1 MVEVDLAAEAA
12 AEVVRLT
19 KARGLTAGAGA
30 FLPDQP
36 LAGIARRSAVR
47 RILGG
52 RVLLLWRLAFE
63 DSGGRLVESELVA
76 VTIELSGARFD
87 VRHARWAHAS
97 LLAVV
102 HDTCGAWRALVQDTV
117 YRFTATRMARERAI
131 AAAHAAST
139 DAFQAGL
146 FDRRADRAHVADSK
160 SAAERAEQIAARMKA
175 VVAAGTI
182 SLRAPELLLVLIP
195 RDAARM

>member
-1 MVEVDLAAEAA
+1 MVTVDLTIEAA
-12 AEVVRLT
+12 AEAERLT
-19 KARGLTAGAGA
+19 KARALTAGARP
-30 FLPDQP
+30 FLADQP
-36 LAGIARRSAVR
+36 LVGIARRSAVR

-63 DSGGRLVESELVA
+63 ESGGRLVESTLVA

-87 VRHARWAHAS
+87 VRHADWSHAS
-97 LLAVV
+97 LPAIV
-102 HDTCGAWRALVQDTV
+102 HDKCGAWRASVQDTV
-117 YRFTATRMARERAI
+117 YRFTATRTARERAI
-131 AAAHAAST
+131 TAARAAST

-146 FDRRADRAHVADSK
+146 FDRRADRAHVAHSK
-160 SAAERAEQIAARMKA
+160 SAAERAEQTAARMKA
-175 VVAAGTI
+175 VVSAGTI